1 MRFMMMA
8 VYESAAPD
16 AVRGAEGVAKMMQY
30 NKALQKAG
38 VLLANDGLFPPS
50 TGARISYADGKPTV
64 TDGPFPELKEVISGY
79 WIIQARSREEAIEW
93 ARRAPMSNHERIEV
107 RQIHELPDFPED
119 VQRSAEGVR
128 TPERRT
134 LDCMSD
140 VAKTIE
146 AVWKIESTRLIAAIA
161 RVTHDIGIA
170 EELAQDAL
178 VTALEVWP
186 EEGIPENPGAWLMT
200 AAKRR
205 AIDSLRR
212 GRMLVQ
218 KHEEIARELEW
229 QQQRL
234 GDAMEHS
241 LDQVIDDDVL
251 RLIFTACHPV
261 LAVEGRI
268 ALTLRLIGGL
278 TTAEIAR
285 AFLVPEKTMGQRIF
299 RAKKT
304 LSEAHVPFETPSGD
318 ELRRRV
324 ESVLSVVYLIFNE
337 GYTATSGEEW
347 MRAALCDEALR
358 LGRMLAQ
365 LLPGE
370 SEVHALVA
378 LMELHASRTA
388 ARRGKNGEAVLLPD
402 QDRSLWDDAQ
412 IQRGMTALEQ
422 AQRLGGGAKPYALQ
436 AAIAAC
442 HMRARTAEETDW
454 ERIVLLYDALL
465 QINPSPIVA
474 LNRAVAV
481 GMVQGP
487 AAGLDAL
494 DAAATLAGDSA
505 LAGYHLLPSVR
516 GDLLMKM
523 GRFSEAREEIQ
534 RAIAMTK
541 NLREQE
547 LLANRLKQLD

>member
-1 MRFMMMA
+1 M
-8 VYESAAPD
+8 S
-16 AVRGAEGVAKMMQY
+16 
-30 NKALQKAG
+30 KA
-38 VLLANDGLFPPS
+38 
-50 TGARISYADGKPTV
+50 
-64 TDGPFPELKEVISGY
+64 
-79 WIIQARSREEAIEW
+79 
-93 ARRAPMSNHERIEV
+93 
-107 RQIHELPDFPED
+107 
-119 VQRSAEGVR
+119 
-128 TPERRT
+128 
-134 LDCMSD
+134 
-140 VAKTIE
+140 IE
-146 AVWKIESTRLIAAIA
+146 AVWRNESARLIASIA
-161 RVTHDIGIA
+161 RVTGDIGIA

-178 VTALEVWP
+178 VTAVEVWP

-229 QQQRL
+229 QQQQI
-234 GDAMEHS
+234 GDALERS
-241 LDQVIDDDVL
+241 LDQGIEDDIL

-261 LAVEGRI
+261 IAVEGRI
-268 ALTLRLIGGL
+268 ALTLRLICGL

-304 LSEAHVPFETPSGD
+304 LSEARVPFETPIGD
-318 ELRRRV
+318 ELRRRL
-324 ESVLSVVYLIFNE
+324 ESVLLVVYLIFNE

-347 MRAALCDEALR
+347 MRAALSAEALR
-358 LGRMLAQ
+358 LGRMMVQ

-370 SEVHALVA
+370 SEVHALLA
-378 LMELHASRTA
+378 LMELHASRAA
-388 ARRGKNGEAVLLPD
+388 ARRGSKGEAVVLPD
-402 QDRSLWDDAQ
+402 QDRSLWDYAQ
-412 IQRGMTALEQ
+412 IQRGMASLEQ

-442 HMRARTAEETDW
+442 HMRARTAGETDW
-454 ERIVLLYDALL
+454 DRIVLLYDALM
-465 QINPSPIVA
+465 QISQSPIVA

-481 GMVQGP
+481 GMAQGP

-494 DAAATLAGDSA
+494 DAAAGLAGDSA

-523 GRFSEAREEIQ
+523 GRLTEAREEIQ
-534 RAIAMTK
+534 RAIAMTE

-547 LLANRLKQLD
+547 LLAERLKQIEQSGLSE

>member
-1 MRFMMMA
+1 MR
-8 VYESAAPD
+8 
-16 AVRGAEGVAKMMQY
+16 
-30 NKALQKAG
+30 
-38 VLLANDGLFPPS
+38 
-50 TGARISYADGKPTV
+50 
-64 TDGPFPELKEVISGY
+64 
-79 WIIQARSREEAIEW
+79 
-93 ARRAPMSNHERIEV
+93 
-107 RQIHELPDFPED
+107 
-119 VQRSAEGVR
+119 
-128 TPERRT
+128 
-134 LDCMSD
+134 D
-140 VAKTIE
+140 VAGTIE

-161 RVTHDIGIA
+161 RVTRDIGVA

-178 VTALEVWP
+178 VTALERWP
-186 EEGIPENPGAWLMT
+186 EEGIPENPAAWLMT

-205 AIDSLRR
+205 AIDGLRR
-212 GRMLVQ
+212 GQMLVQ
-218 KHEEIARELEW
+218 KHEEAARELQV

-234 GDAMEHS
+234 GEAMDRA

-278 TTAEIAR
+278 TTGEIAR

-304 LSEAHVPFETPSGD
+304 LSEAHVPFETPRGD

-324 ESVLSVVYLIFNE
+324 ESVVLVVYLIFNE

-370 SEVHALVA
+370 SEVHALLAV
-378 LMELHASRTA
+378 MELNGSRTA
-388 ARRGKNGEAVLLPD
+388 ARRGSNGEAVLLPD
-402 QDRSLWDDAQ
+402 QDRTLWDHAQ
-412 IQRGMTALEQ
+412 IQRGMAALEN

-454 ERIVLLYDALL
+454 KRIILLYDALM
-465 QINPSPIVA
+465 QASPSPIVA

-481 GMVQGP
+481 GMAQGP
-487 AAGLDAL
+487 AAGLAAL
-494 DAAATLAGDSA
+494 DAIATPGADSA
-505 LAGYHLLPSVR
+505 LAGYHLLHSVR
-516 GDLLMKM
+516 GDLLAKM
-523 GRFSEAREEIQ
+523 GRFPEARGEIE
-534 RAIAMTK
+534 RAIALTQ

-547 LLANRLKQLD
+547 LLMERLKQMDEAASSS